1 MNIDKSFSLNL
12 NLKGELKMFSKPLIM
27 GILNITEDSFYKESC
42 VFGPQQ
48 MLETAGK
55 MLDEGADIL
64 DFGAQSTRPNS
75 MPISQEEELER
86 VLPMIELVV
95 KSFPH
100 TIISIDTYYS
110 KVAEECIKAGVH
122 IVNDISAGNMDKH
135 ILDIAAKYQTPY
147 IAMHMQGTP
156 QTMQSNPQYNDI
168 CKEVTQYLQTK
179 SEQAINKGIKD
190 VIVDFGFGF
199 GKTIEHNYELLRN
212 VGAMKQ
218 VLQKPVLIG
227 VSRKSM
233 LWKMLKSS
241 PQEVLPATSAL
252 HLFALQQGA
261 DILRVHD
268 VREAI
273 QVRILW
279 AEYLNTLNLPRQ

>member
-1 MNIDKSFSLNL
+1 MNIDKRYSLNL
-12 NLKGELKMFSKPLIM
+12 NLKGELKVFSKPLIM

-42 VFGPQQ
+42 VFGSQKV
-48 MLETAGK
+48 LDTAGK
-55 MLDEGADIL
+55 MLNEGADIL

-75 MPISQEEELER
+75 MPISQEEELDR

-95 KSFPH
+95 KYFPH
-100 TIISIDTYYS
+100 TILSIDTYYS
-110 KVAEECIKAGVH
+110 KVAQECVRAGAH

-135 ILDIAAKYQTPY
+135 ILDIAAKYHTPY

-156 QTMQSNPQYNDI
+156 QTMQNNPQYNDI

-233 LWKMLKSS
+233 LWKMLKLS

>member
-64 DFGAQSTRPNS
+64 DFGAQSTRHNS

-156 QTMQSNPQYNDI
+156 QTMQINPQYNDI

-227 VSRKSM
+227 VSRKTM

-279 AEYLNTLNLPRQ
+279 TEYLNTLNLSRY

>member
-1 MNIDKSFSLNL
+1 MNIDKSISLNL

-64 DFGAQSTRPNS
+64 DFGAQSTRSNS

-100 TIISIDTYYS
+100 TILSIDTYYS

-279 AEYLNTLNLPRQ
+279 TEYLNTLNLSRY